1 MTTSTF
7 GTQTEL
13 PAGLPMRPR
22 GPGRAAAAEEKL
34 VVAEPEL
41 LETAPE
47 APAVDHVSEEE
58 PGAATVGTETP
69 EPLPASEEEPAA
81 AAVGAPET
89 LPVEDTEAASDQ
101 AQIPGRDAAAAA
113 HAAAGVA
120 AADLQ
125 LSPKSAELL
134 HALLVLSATD
144 LSRGYPWRVHNMS
157 ARDWY
162 EGFLFE
168 DAASWLLGI
177 GDAFSMRAFRTAMSG
192 AEALAAFNSLSVL
205 CLTPGVREETNA
217 AVQILLADLPRIT
230 RIMDASQI

>member
-7 GTQTEL
+7 GTQTDL
-13 PAGLPMRPR
+13 PTGLPMRPR
-22 GPGRAAAAEEKL
+22 RSGRASAADEML
-34 VVAEPEL
+34 VAVQPES
-41 LETAPE
+41 LEAAPE
-47 APAVDHVSEEE
+47 APADDHVF
-58 PGAATVGTETP
+58 A
-69 EPLPASEEEPAA
+69 EEPAA
-81 AAVGAPET
+81 A
-89 LPVEDTEAASDQ
+89 PVETETPEALPAAEETGAASDK
-101 AQIPGRDAAAAA
+101 AQIPGREAAAAA

-120 AADLQ
+120 AAALQ
-125 LSPKSAELL
+125 LSPKSEELL

-217 AVQILLADLPRIT
+217 AVQLLLADQPRIT